1 MSENQ
6 QPSSEEQAAPPD
18 ETAAAENGM
27 PAAGADGSA
36 VPVQDEEQM
45 PDIDPA
51 DVRIFGM
58 PRVCFHGAAF
68 GVAGGYIACGLI
80 ELLAEQTAGTPI
92 GALVAKVPGAAVCS
106 VIGAAIGYLIGR
118 QLHKK
123 RLAAQKAAEAA
134 DDTPEP

>member
-6 QPSSEEQAAPPD
+6 QPSPEEQAAPPD
-18 ETAAAENGM
+18 ETAVSENSM
-27 PAAGADGSA
+27 PAASANGGSTSA
-36 VPVQDEEQM
+36 QDEEQM

-58 PRVCFHGAAF
+58 PRVCFHSAAF

-92 GALVAKVPGAAVCS
+92 GALAAKAGDCVECGACEERCPYHLPIREMLKSVAKDFGA
-106 VIGAAIGYLIGR
+106 
-118 QLHKK
+118 
-123 RLAAQKAAEAA
+123 
-134 DDTPEP
+134 